1 MRQGLAAILTSF
13 ALVAAATP
21 SVQACVACIAMPRD
35 SLADNVSEAEVV
47 ALLRPR
53 PDDPFRY
60 APVTFLRGG
69 PNVPEVPFLVSRDR
83 AAALAVNQDEA
94 VVATWTAAGGWMI
107 HDLAGTEMKS
117 ILRDVLSRDLS
128 SPQARGEFFG
138 PLVLSADPALSR
150 MAMIEI
156 STLPYPVIRE
166 IPVRVPRQDVAKL
179 LSDPVWADWA
189 PVMILLFGLSDGPA
203 DKAFV
208 RHAADAMAENSRTVH
223 LAAWATA
230 LIEMDGDE
238 GIAWLRDNYLGN
250 PERSLLELREI
261 GFALASHAARD
272 DVQGAAVRDTLAG
285 LAAAEPAIAGA
296 LAKVLLDR
304 EDWSLAPDF
313 KRWLDDGLIALPEDE
328 FVITNYVLLAAASKM
343 ESLP

>member
-1 MRQGLAAILTSF
+1 MRIKAAAILMA
-13 ALVAAATP
+13 ALLAVAAAP
-21 SVQACVACIAMPRD
+21 PVHACLACIAMPED
-35 SLADNVSEAEVV
+35 SLADNVAQAEVV
-47 ALLRPR
+47 ALLRPQ

-60 APVTFLRGG
+60 APVAFLRGG
-69 PNVPEVPFLVSRDR
+69 PDVPEVPFLVSRDR
-83 AAALAVNQDEA
+83 AAALAANQDGA

-107 HDLAGTEMKS
+107 HDLADTEMKS
-117 ILRDVLSRDLS
+117 ILQDVLSRDLS
-128 SPQARGEFFG
+128 SPQARREFFG

-166 IPVRVPRQDVAKL
+166 IPVRVPRQDVARL

-208 RHAADAMAENSRTVH
+208 RHAADAIAENGRTVH

-230 LIEMDGDE
+230 LIEMDGDA
-238 GIAWLRDNYLGN
+238 GIAWLRENYLEN
-250 PERSLLELREI
+250 PDRSVLELREI

-272 DVQGAAVRDTLAG
+272 DAEGAAVRDALAE
-285 LAAAEPAIAGA
+285 LAAAQPAVAGA

-313 KRWLDDGLIALPEDE
+313 RRWLDDGLIALPEDE
-328 FVITNYVLLAAASKM
+328 FVITHYVLLAAAS
-343 ESLP
+343 ESEGKP